1 MPLLDNRLS
10 KGSVRV
16 GLSKRQRAPHLL
28 SNFQESPS
36 VEPQSK
42 KLKLPTAIDDPPVSS
57 DEEDNQLG
65 TRTPVSSAGKPQ
77 RKAHAIRNFSKAEF
91 KKRSRVMGIS
101 RPSAEDSSSGD
112 ELATRGDI
120 QTTAFRKAQM
130 GEASQLKTSRK
141 RENSPV
147 GSGKNKIALGSKE
160 QRKGEDISLKRR
172 EKAALTP
179 PPSSAPPSS
188 GEHFTNAHG
197 FVKTKKSKITYK
209 KRGQSSQEK
218 DVEIGTYKE
227 KKSRSKIQIPEDF
240 ARSSPEKPK
249 TKKLLIL
256 PEAIQSSPR
265 PVAPRKLLLVPA
277 LDDFDDKLSTK
288 AESITSSLK
297 YSYRKERR
305 KIGQRLE
312 LDRALSPSSAVF
324 TSTALS
330 TRSERQKI
338 PNEDHYRSS
347 SIEFSDMDDFASE
360 DLGSRD
366 RNQVAEV
373 AKTEA
378 VCPWCGEEVDAKLL
392 HDFSKG
398 QRLNVRLQTMFC
410 HEHKKKSAEET
421 WQQKNYPRVEWDS
434 IETRFARHRAPL
446 LAIINGRPSHF
457 RTIHKENIETGRARS
472 MKKEGNMNPGYYGP
486 RGFNIMCDYLVEEYG
501 NLLKKKA
508 VDDIVIAGRGSA
520 SFIQNVLVAELAVQ
534 MIMEDMHVPEDEAI
548 IILED
553 SKMLGELVHE
563 DG

>member
-28 SNFQESPS
+28 SNFQESSS
-36 VEPQSK
+36 VEPKSK

-65 TRTPVSSAGKPQ
+65 TRTPVSSAGTPQ
-77 RKAHAIRNFSKAEF
+77 RKAHTIRNFSKAEF
-91 KKRSRVMGIS
+91 KKRSRAIGLS
-101 RPSAEDSSSGD
+101 RSNAEDSSSGD

-130 GEASQLKTSRK
+130 GEASQCKTSRK
-141 RENSPV
+141 RENSPD
-147 GSGKNKIALGSKE
+147 GSGKNMIALGSKG
-160 QRKGEDISLKRR
+160 QRTDEGISAKRR
-172 EKAALTP
+172 EKAAPTP
-179 PPSSAPPSS
+179 PPSS

-218 DVEIGTYKE
+218 DVEIGTYKG

-240 ARSSPEKPK
+240 AQSSPEKPK

-256 PEAIQSSPR
+256 PAAILSSPR
-265 PVAPRKLLLVPA
+265 PVAPKKLLVVPA
-277 LDDFDDKLSTK
+277 LDDIDDKLSTK
-288 AESITSSLK
+288 AESSKSSHK
-297 YSYRKERR
+297 SSYRKERR
-305 KIGQRLE
+305 KPGQRLE
-312 LDRALSPSSAVF
+312 LDRALSPSSAVLK
-324 TSTALS
+324 STASS
-330 TRSERQKI
+330 TRSERQKL
-338 PNEDHYRSS
+338 PTEDHCRSS
-347 SIEFSDMDDFASE
+347 SVEFSDMEDFISE
-360 DLGSRD
+360 ELGSRD
-366 RNQVAEV
+366 RNQVVEV
-373 AKTEA
+373 AKPEA

-392 HDFSKG
+392 QDFSKG
-398 QRLNVRLQTMFC
+398 QRLNVRQQTRFC
-410 HEHKKKSAEET
+410 HQHKKKSAEEA
-421 WQQKNYPRVEWDS
+421 WQQKNYPQVEWDS

-457 RTIHKENIETGRARS
+457 RTIHKGNIETGRARS

-486 RGFNIMCDYLVEEYG
+486 RGFNIMCDYLVQEYG
-501 NLLKKKA
+501 SLLKKKA

-548 IILED
+548 VILED

>member
-36 VEPQSK
+36 VEPKSK
-42 KLKLPTAIDDPPVSS
+42 KLKLPMAIDDPPVSS

-65 TRTPVSSAGKPQ
+65 TRTPVSSAGTPQ
-77 RKAHAIRNFSKAEF
+77 RNAHTIRNFSKADI
-91 KKRSRVMGIS
+91 KKRSRAIDLS
-101 RPSAEDSSSGD
+101 RSNAEDSSSGD

-120 QTTAFRKAQM
+120 QTTAFRTAQM
-130 GEASQLKTSRK
+130 GEASQCKTSRK
-141 RENSPV
+141 RENSPD
-147 GSGKNKIALGSKE
+147 GSGKNVIALGSKG
-160 QRKGEDISLKRR
+160 QRKSEGTSAKGR
-172 EKAALTP
+172 EKAAPTP
-179 PPSSAPPSS
+179 PPSS

-240 ARSSPEKPK
+240 AQSSPEKPK
-249 TKKLLIL
+249 IKKLLIL
-256 PEAIQSSPR
+256 PDAILSSPR
-265 PVAPRKLLLVPA
+265 PVAPKKLLLVPA
-277 LDDFDDKLSTK
+277 LDDLDDKISTK
-288 AESITSSLK
+288 AESSTSSHK
-297 YSYRKERR
+297 SSYRKERR

-312 LDRALSPSSAVF
+312 LDRALSPSSAVLK
-324 TSTALS
+324 STASS

-338 PNEDHYRSS
+338 PNEDHYWSS
-347 SIEFSDMDDFASE
+347 SVEFSDMEDFVSE
-360 DLGSRD
+360 ELGSRD
-366 RNQVAEV
+366 RDQVAEV
-373 AKTEA
+373 AKPEA

-392 HDFSKG
+392 QDFSKG
-398 QRLNVRLQTMFC
+398 QRLNVRQQTRFC
-410 HEHKKKSAEET
+410 DQHKKKSAEET

-434 IETRFARHRAPL
+434 IETRFARHRAAL

-457 RTIHKENIETGRARS
+457 RTIHKGNIETGRARS

-486 RGFNIMCDYLVEEYG
+486 RGFNIMCDYLVQEYG
-501 NLLKKKA
+501 SLLKKKA

-534 MIMEDMHVPEDEAI
+534 MIMEDMQVPEDEAI
-548 IILED
+548 VILED

>member
-28 SNFQESPS
+28 SNFQENPL
-36 VEPQSK
+36 VEPESK

-65 TRTPVSSAGKPQ
+65 TRTPVSSAGTPQ
-77 RKAHAIRNFSKAEF
+77 RKAHAIRNYSKAEF
-91 KKRSRVMGIS
+91 KKRSRAIGLS
-101 RPSAEDSSSGD
+101 RSNADDSSSGD
-112 ELATRGDI
+112 ELAMRGDI
-120 QTTAFRKAQM
+120 QTTSFRKAQM
-130 GEASQLKTSRK
+130 GEASQCKTSRK

-147 GSGKNKIALGSKE
+147 GAGKNTIALGSKG
-160 QRKGEDISLKRR
+160 QRKGEGISAKRR
-172 EKAALTP
+172 DKDAPTP
-179 PPSSAPPSS
+179 PPSS

-240 ARSSPEKPK
+240 AQSSPEKPK

-265 PVAPRKLLLVPA
+265 PVAPKKLLLVPA
-277 LDDFDDKLSTK
+277 LDDIDDKLSTK
-288 AESITSSLK
+288 AESITSSHK
-297 YSYRKERR
+297 SSYRKER
-305 KIGQRLE
+305 KKLGQRLE
-312 LDRALSPSSAVF
+312 LDRVLSPSSAVLK
-324 TSTALS
+324 STESS

-360 DLGSRD
+360 ELGSRD

-373 AKTEA
+373 AKPEA
-378 VCPWCGEEVDAKLL
+378 VCPWCGAEVDAKLL

-398 QRLNVRLQTMFC
+398 QRLNVRLQTKFC
-410 HEHKKKSAEET
+410 HEHKKKSAVEA
-421 WQQKNYPRVEWDS
+421 WQQKNYPQVEWDS

-457 RTIHKENIETGRARS
+457 RTIHKGNIETGKARS

-501 NLLKKKA
+501 SLLKKKA

>member
-36 VEPQSK
+36 VEPKSK
-42 KLKLPTAIDDPPVSS
+42 KLKLPMAIDDPPVSS

-65 TRTPVSSAGKPQ
+65 TRTPVSSAGTPQ
-77 RKAHAIRNFSKAEF
+77 RNAHTIRNFSKADI
-91 KKRSRVMGIS
+91 KKRSRAIDLS
-101 RPSAEDSSSGD
+101 RSNAEDSSSGD

-130 GEASQLKTSRK
+130 GEASQCKTSRK
-141 RENSPV
+141 RENSPD
-147 GSGKNKIALGSKE
+147 GSGKNVIALGSKG
-160 QRKGEDISLKRR
+160 QRKGEGTSAKGR
-172 EKAALTP
+172 EKAAPTP
-179 PPSSAPPSS
+179 PPSS

-240 ARSSPEKPK
+240 AQSSPEKPK
-249 TKKLLIL
+249 IKKLLIL
-256 PEAIQSSPR
+256 PDAILSSPR
-265 PVAPRKLLLVPA
+265 PVAPKKLLLVPA
-277 LDDFDDKLSTK
+277 LDDLDDKLSTK
-288 AESITSSLK
+288 AESSTSSHK
-297 YSYRKERR
+297 SSYRKERR

-312 LDRALSPSSAVF
+312 LDRALSPSSAVLK
-324 TSTALS
+324 STASS

-347 SIEFSDMDDFASE
+347 SVEFSDMEDFVSE
-360 DLGSRD
+360 ELGSRD

-373 AKTEA
+373 AKPEA

-392 HDFSKG
+392 QDFSKG
-398 QRLNVRLQTMFC
+398 QRLNVRQQTRFC
-410 HEHKKKSAEET
+410 DQHKKKSAEET

-434 IETRFARHRAPL
+434 IETRFARHRVAL

-457 RTIHKENIETGRARS
+457 RTIHKGNIETGRARS

-486 RGFNIMCDYLVEEYG
+486 RGFNIMCDYLVQEYG
-501 NLLKKKA
+501 SLLKKKA

-534 MIMEDMHVPEDEAI
+534 MIMEDMQVPEDEAI
-548 IILED
+548 VILED

>member
-16 GLSKRQRAPHLL
+16 GLSKRQRAHHLL
-28 SNFQESPS
+28 SNFQESPP
-36 VEPQSK
+36 VEPEPK
-42 KLKLPTAIDDPPVSS
+42 KLKLPTAIDDTPVSS
-57 DEEDNQLG
+57 DEEDNRLG
-65 TRTPVSSAGKPQ
+65 TRTPVSSAGTPQ
-77 RKAHAIRNFSKAEF
+77 IKAHDIRNFSKVEI
-91 KKRSRVMGIS
+91 KKRSRAIGLS
-101 RPSAEDSSSGD
+101 RPNAEDSSSGD

-130 GEASQLKTSRK
+130 GEASQCKTSRK

-147 GSGKNKIALGSKE
+147 GSGKSMIALGSKG
-160 QRKGEDISLKRR
+160 QQKGKGISATRR
-172 EKAALTP
+172 EKAAPTP
-179 PPSSAPPSS
+179 PPSS
-188 GEHFTNAHG
+188 GEHFTNTHG
-197 FVKTKKSKITYK
+197 FVKTKKSKITY

-227 KKSRSKIQIPEDF
+227 KKCRSKIQIPEDF
-240 ARSSPEKPK
+240 AQSSPEKPK
-249 TKKLLIL
+249 IKKLLIL
-256 PEAIQSSPR
+256 PEAIKSSPR
-265 PVAPRKLLLVPA
+265 PVAPKKLLLVPA
-277 LDDFDDKLSTK
+277 LDDIDDKLSTK
-288 AESITSSLK
+288 AESITSSRK
-297 YSYRKERR
+297 SCYRKERR
-305 KIGQRLE
+305 KLGQRLE
-312 LDRALSPSSAVF
+312 LDRALSPPCAVLK
-324 TSTALS
+324 STASS

-338 PNEDHYRSS
+338 PNENHYRSS
-347 SIEFSDMDDFASE
+347 SIEFSDMDDFASGE
-360 DLGSRD
+360 LGSRD
-366 RNQVAEV
+366 RNQVVEV
-373 AKTEA
+373 AKPEA

-398 QRLNVRLQTMFC
+398 KRLNVRLQTKFC
-410 HEHKKKSAEET
+410 HEHKKKSAEEA

-457 RTIHKENIETGRARS
+457 RTIHKGNIETGRARS
-472 MKKEGNMNPGYYGP
+472 IKKEGNMNPGYYGP

-534 MIMEDMHVPEDEAI
+534 MIMEDMHVSEDEAI

>member
-28 SNFQESPS
+28 SNFQENPS
-36 VEPQSK
+36 VEPEPK

-65 TRTPVSSAGKPQ
+65 TRTPVSSAGTPQ
-77 RKAHAIRNFSKAEF
+77 RKAHAIQNFSKAEF
-91 KKRSRVMGIS
+91 KKRSRAIGLS
-101 RPSAEDSSSGD
+101 RSNAEDSSSGD

-120 QTTAFRKAQM
+120 QTTLFRKAQM
-130 GEASQLKTSRK
+130 GEASQCKTSRK

-147 GSGKNKIALGSKE
+147 ETEKNTIALGSKGS
-160 QRKGEDISLKRR
+160 RKGEGISAKRR
-172 EKAALTP
+172 DKAAPTP
-179 PPSSAPPSS
+179 PPSS

-227 KKSRSKIQIPEDF
+227 RKYRSKIQIPEDF
-240 ARSSPEKPK
+240 AQSSAEKLK

-265 PVAPRKLLLVPA
+265 PVAPKKLLLVPA
-277 LDDFDDKLSTK
+277 LDDIDDKLSTK
-288 AESITSSLK
+288 AESITSSHK
-297 YSYRKERR
+297 SSYIKECRKL
-305 KIGQRLE
+305 GQRLE
-312 LDRALSPSSAVF
+312 LDRALSPSSAVLE
-324 TSTALS
+324 STASS

-338 PNEDHYRSS
+338 PNEDQYRSS
-347 SIEFSDMDDFASE
+347 SIEFSDIDDFASE
-360 DLGSRD
+360 ELGSRD

-373 AKTEA
+373 AKPEA

-398 QRLNVRLQTMFC
+398 QRLNVRLQTKFC
-410 HEHKKKSAEET
+410 HEHKKKSAEEA

-434 IETRFARHRAPL
+434 IETRFARHRDPL
-446 LAIINGRPSHF
+446 LAVINGRPSHF
-457 RTIHKENIETGRARS
+457 RTIHKGNIETGRARS

-553 SKMLGELVHE
+553 SKVLGELVHE